1 MLSILLFTAQQK
13 LMVKQKRF
21 CLIESFVIDHLMTIV
36 IILVTKE
43 SLNLFF
49 IINQV
54 TNSKLALVGYL
65 SGKYFD

>member
-21 CLIESFVIDHLMTIV
+21 CLIESFVIDHLMTVV

-43 SLNLFF
+43 SLYFF
-49 IINQV
+49 LLLLIRLLTAN
-54 TNSKLALVGYL
+54 
-65 SGKYFD
+65 